1 MVPPQSRLKRGYP
14 MFGKKLETPEVID
27 VPAVEEVAQE
37 QAATPAQP
45 PESAV
50 ITMGLHN
57 GVNPFIRSEA
67 PVTPHQLSIMHSYLG
82 ALITDRWL
90 ALASHNSQSA
100 E

>member
-1 MVPPQSRLKRGYP
+1 

-27 VPAVEEVAQE
+27 VPAVEEVAEE
-37 QAATPAQP
+37 QAAPQLQAP
-45 PESAV
+45 EESAV

-57 GVNPFIRSEA
+57 GVNPFIRSQG

-82 ALITDRWL
+82 ALLTDRWL
-90 ALASHNSQSA
+90 ALASTNSQSA